1 VRRGRLE
8 DLLDDGVRGPL
19 TLVSAPAGTGKTVL
33 VSTWVAGAGS
43 TGTIV
48 WLSLD
53 GDAIG
58 PANFWHLFV
67 AGLARQ
73 GVGEPPSVSADSE
86 SGDVSFMDSIAD
98 RILAHPQPI
107 VVVLDCDAVLASDV
121 AARLDSLLR
130 RAGGQLRVVLLAR
143 EDPLLPLH
151 RYRLAGTMVEV
162 RMADL
167 AFTPDEARELL
178 TGLGVDVSTAA
189 MDAMISRTQGWA
201 AGLRMAAMSM
211 AHRKDREEAARKLAG
226 DTGTVAEYLL
236 AEVLDTQPE
245 GVRRLLLDTSVVDV
259 LRPGLAVALAG
270 PHADRA
276 LSFLV
281 NGNAFLEE
289 LSEFPGC
296 YRYHH
301 LFRELLRAQLAYESP
316 TRSIELHRVAAAW
329 LADHGLVVEA
339 VQHAVLTGDWE
350 TAARFAVDDL
360 SIDTLLTDRP
370 TDALNEALAKIPS
383 TADGPGASIV
393 RAARAL
399 AAGDQKG
406 ADWCIRR
413 ASALLADAADRSWPA
428 GELAVALARLVHGR
442 QSRDVES
449 ALESASAATDLLQIQ
464 DPRRLTAHPELAV
477 AISANLGA
485 ALVLAN
491 RLDEAA
497 KAFGAA
503 AAKGSVRGGEQ
514 SVIDALGHG
523 ALLAALRGNLK
534 RSSDLA
540 RRAIRIS
547 SAAVPVPMACLS
559 AAEVAL
565 AYVDTERYDLSAGRQ
580 HAIRSAAYEP
590 SPRDPLPQAMLA
602 LVQAR
607 LSRAA
612 GDLEGAV
619 QILDDTV
626 GTLPHWLAD
635 RLGLEK
641 QAMLVAGGKIARAAD
656 LDQPGSD
663 PKPPEAGGDL
673 PVLSMRARE
682 MPVSARVDALV
693 ESAARHARTG
703 AETRA
708 VRDLDHALRLAA
720 PELSRRV
727 FREAPEELRRLLR
740 GHDELLAR
748 HEWLVE
754 RPDQDPER
762 RRGPR
767 AQRPESEVAP
777 PERGW
782 IYEPLT
788 AKEREVLGYL
798 SELLTTE
805 EIAATMF
812 ISVNTVRTHV
822 RNILRKLAASRRNEA
837 VRRARDLALI
847 PS

>member
-1 VRRGRLE
+1 
-8 DLLDDGVRGPL
+8 
-19 TLVSAPAGTGKTVL
+19 
-33 VSTWVAGAGS
+33 
-43 TGTIV
+43 
-48 WLSLD
+48 
-53 GDAIG
+53 
-58 PANFWHLFV
+58 
-67 AGLARQ
+67 
-73 GVGEPPSVSADSE
+73 
-86 SGDVSFMDSIAD
+86 
-98 RILAHPQPI
+98 
-107 VVVLDCDAVLASDV
+107 
-121 AARLDSLLR
+121 
-130 RAGGQLRVVLLAR
+130 
-143 EDPLLPLH
+143 
-151 RYRLAGTMVEV
+151 
-162 RMADL
+162 
-167 AFTPDEARELL
+167 
-178 TGLGVDVSTAA
+178 
-189 MDAMISRTQGWA
+189 
-201 AGLRMAAMSM
+201 
-211 AHRKDREEAARKLAG
+211 
-226 DTGTVAEYLL
+226 LL

-281 NGNAFLEE
+281 HGNAFLEE

-316 TRSIELHRVAAAW
+316 ARSIELHRVAAAW

-339 VQHAVLTGDWE
+339 VQHAVMTGDWE
-350 TAARFAVDDL
+350 TAARFALDDL
-360 SIDTLLTDRP
+360 SIVTLLTDRP
-370 TDALNEALAKIPS
+370 TDALSEALAKIPS
-383 TADGPGASIV
+383 TADGAGASIV

-399 AAGDQKG
+399 AASDQKG

-413 ASALLADAADRSWPA
+413 ASALLADAAGKSWPA
-428 GELAVALARLVHGR
+428 GELAVAVARLVHGR
-442 QSRDVES
+442 QSGDSEA
-449 ALESASAATDLLQIQ
+449 ALESASAATDLLNTQ
-464 DPRRLTAHPELAV
+464 DPRRLAAHPELAV
-477 AISANLGA
+477 AISANVGA

-497 KAFGAA
+497 KAFSAA

-514 SVIDALGHG
+514 SVIDALGQG

-534 RSSDLA
+534 RSGDLA

-547 SAAVPVPMACLS
+547 AAAVPVPMACLS

-580 HAIRSAAYEP
+580 HAARAATYEP
-590 SPRDPLPQAMLA
+590 TPRDPLPRAMLA

-607 LSRAA
+607 LSRAV

-619 QILDDTV
+619 LILDEAAK
-626 GTLPHWLAD
+626 LPRWLAD
-635 RLGLEK
+635 LLGLEK
-641 QAMLVAGGKIARAAD
+641 LAVLAAGGLVVRASD
-656 LDQPGSD
+656 LDQPELDS
-663 PKPPEAGGDL
+663 KPPEAEVDVSVVSL
-673 PVLSMRARE
+673 RAHER
-682 MPVSARVDALV
+682 PVSARVDALV
-693 ESAARHARTG
+693 QSATRHARAG

-740 GHDELLAR
+740 AHDELLAR

-754 RPDQDPER
+754 RPDQDSER
-762 RRGPR
+762 RRGLP
-767 AQRPESEVAP
+767 AQRLAAGVASPEP
-777 PERGW
+777 GW

-788 AKEREVLGYL
+788 GKEREVLGYL

-837 VRRARDLALI
+837 VRRARDLKLI